1 MKRFI
6 SGLTGAIALVILLLA
21 FTSQTETGVIKGRVN
36 PLDAANQVWAI
47 SGADTLK
54 TTLNNGEFVFDKVK
68 TGSYTVA
75 IDAKDPY
82 KDQMIDNV
90 EVKVG
95 EIKDLGEIKLA
106 Q

>member
-1 MKRFI
+1 MERFI
-6 SGLTGAIALVILLLA
+6 SGLTGAVALVILFIA
-21 FTSQTETGVIKGRVN
+21 FTPQTETGVIKGRIS
-36 PLDAANQVWAI
+36 PADGANQVWAI
-47 SGADTLK
+47 SGTDTLK
-54 TTLNNGEFVFDKVK
+54 TVPSNGEFMFDKVK

-82 KDQMIDNV
+82 KDQMIESV
-90 EVKVG
+90 EVKAG